1 MLLTRH
7 AGSHRT
13 AALAGL
19 LSVALLVAPRLVAAA
34 APAVSED
41 VPVPGGTAALAKA
54 LEIDPVPDRARF
66 AAEVARIIY
75 DDTKERRTYVDSKF
89 RQLSAYLETIDRHE
103 SASTRGNTV
112 RADSQFERVPVP
124 LPSVV
129 WSEVLRRPVDPAHLF
144 AIVMSDAAAA
154 FLVHGLAALDDETLQ
169 FFVDHPAAVRQLYER
184 GAPAFATFAAHLQV
198 RANRVVVPGGDQAVP
213 LWEALVGEKTGQP
226 ARFILH
232 LFTRDK
238 GRLAYLYDT
247 IGSLDPA
254 RASFALGLWI
264 ADARARVDRF
274 RALGSAVTAMG
285 HNAWADRSPFRRA
298 PHDLVSM
305 LLRAQPQPTGAPA
318 APAWRVLWA
327 RAFDSS
333 DASGDLATLRATPAH
348 GESIDAA
355 WLVETLLQGDAA
367 LAVGASRS
375 VCLWPACAGVDRPGG
390 LVRCAFRVAVPSPL
404 SHVDAHTRT
413 HRRPSAGALRG
424 SDASRGAD
432 IRSGDHACTR
442 RACQLPGRDRAR

>member
-1 MLLTRH
+1 M
-7 AGSHRT
+7 
-13 AALAGL
+13 
-19 LSVALLVAPRLVAAA
+19 LVAPRLVAAA
-34 APAVSED
+34 APGVSED

-75 DDTKERRTYVDSKF
+75 DDTKQRRTDVDSKF

-226 ARFILH
+226 ARFILQ

-285 HNAWADRSPFRRA
+285 HNCMDRSVTVQTRA
-298 PHDLVSM
+298 ARSRVDAPACPASVDWCPGCSRVAGAVGARVR
-305 LLRAQPQPTGAPA
+305 LLRCVRRSGHA
-318 APAWRVLWA
+318 ACDA
-327 RAFDSS
+327 RSRGIDRRCVA
-333 DASGDLATLRATPAH
+333 GR
-348 GESIDAA
+348 DAA
-355 WLVETLLQGDAA
+355 AGRRA

-404 SHVDAHTRT
+404 SHVDAHART